1 MKGWLVI
8 TSHVWHQS
16 FWGLK
21 KPTKWWQICQVY
33 KIYPHRN
40 LNPWFHKL
48 HHQLHCLCT
57 ISTKLVLMQPKL
69 DVNDFNCRSQSE
81 RSSYKR
87 KQRTSLICISIYSLL
102 LSIFIIPSE
111 DGRLMDRWSWEEGR
125 DRLIIQQD
133 FQNNQDETIYILR
146 WQEVSFRCVGCFPL
160 ICDQQLHQPKEGTC
174 KQLVSPSQMQLQ
186 ARHFFSLH
194 WWSQLCSSY
203 F

>member
-133 FQNNQDETIYILR
+133 FPEQPR
-146 WQEVSFRCVGCFPL
+146 WHNMHTQMTRSIFPMCWL
-160 ICDQQLHQPKEGTC
+160 LSINLWPAAASAKGRY
-174 KQLVSPSQMQLQ
+174 L
-186 ARHFFSLH
+186 
-194 WWSQLCSSY
+194 
-203 F
+203 